1 MLRPE
6 AQIELM
12 SFGFWVGTGL
22 ELMRLLNKHGSG
34 KIFDGKIH
42 ELRGEVC
49 STVC

>member
-6 AQIELM
+6 AQI
-12 SFGFWVGTGL
+12 

-42 ELRGEVC
+42 ELRGGVC
-49 STVC
+49 STVCKVRYV